1 MMHLLSKLFKDWVC
15 SCSFWNASALFRN
28 LSCAKI
34 GDKHKTE
41 RRMNGYQSVKHGEY
55 LKHIKRD
62 SFWMLLDSL

>member
-15 SCSFWNASALFRN
+15 ICSFWNASALFRN

-55 LKHIKRD
+55 
-62 SFWMLLDSL
+62 